1 MSQANL
7 REISP
12 SDVNRGF
19 FVAVSPARWT
29 ICGAGRSPRAA
40 HRAAASRVPAG
51 TPLVVHRANEA
62 LYRLVRSG
70 LDSGGSVL
78 VVETPRGGLALASP
92 PLSRFMKQSLRLR
105 FVL

>member
-1 MSQANL
+1 MSQEPLHNF
-7 REISP
+7 SP
-12 SDVNRGF
+12 SDVTPGLY
-19 FVAVSPARWT
+19 VAVSPTQWT

-92 PLSRFMKQSLRLR
+92 PLSRFMKQSLRVR

>member
-1 MSQANL
+1 MSQETL

-40 HRAAASRVPAG
+40 YRAAVSRVPAG
-51 TPLVVHRANEA
+51 TPLVIHRANEA
-62 LYRLVRSG
+62 LYRAVKGSRG
-70 LDSGGSVL
+70 NDSVL
-78 VVETPRGGLALASP
+78 IVETPRGGLALASP
-92 PLSRFMKQSLRLR
+92 PMSRFLKQSLRVR